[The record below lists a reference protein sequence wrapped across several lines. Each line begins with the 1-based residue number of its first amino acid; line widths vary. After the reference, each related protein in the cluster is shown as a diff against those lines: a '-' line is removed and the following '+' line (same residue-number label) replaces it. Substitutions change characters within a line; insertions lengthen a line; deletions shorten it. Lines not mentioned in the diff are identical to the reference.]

1 MAPSNSNDL
10 LLACPCCGAVLTID
24 PALGRVISHEAP
36 SKPTNMPDLDQAAA
50 ILQQQAARREALF
63 KQSTENEKTKSQVLD
78 RIFEAGLEKSKDE
91 PISKPTRD
99 IDL

>member
-1 MAPSNSNDL
+1 
-10 LLACPCCGAVLTID
+10 
-24 PALGRVISHEAP
+24 
-36 SKPTNMPDLDQAAA
+36 MPDLDQAAA

>member
-1 MAPSNSNDL
+1 MAPSNSEDL
-10 LLACPCCGAVLTID
+10 LLACPCCGAVLRVDRT
-24 PALGRVISHEAP
+24 LGRVIGHEAP
-36 SKPTNMPDLDQAAA
+36 SKVSNAPDLDQAAS
-50 ILQQQAARREALF
+50 ILKQQAAKREALF
-63 KQSTENEKTKSQVLD
+63 KQSTENERIKSQVLD